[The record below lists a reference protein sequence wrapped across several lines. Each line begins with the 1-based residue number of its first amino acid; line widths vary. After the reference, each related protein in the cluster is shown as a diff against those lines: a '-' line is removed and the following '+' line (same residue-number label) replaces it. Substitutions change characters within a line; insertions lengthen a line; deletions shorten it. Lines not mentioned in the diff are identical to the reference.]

1 MNDEITTIFATE
13 LSFYGDL
20 IADVKAGKINGYSTF
35 AVRDAYGNEAI
46 KVWLPSNGAPAIA
59 DGTRFAESDWEEC
72 GRLEVSA
79 PEEDDELDQAAL
91 EA

>member
-1 MNDEITTIFATE
+1 MEDEITTIFATE

-20 IADVKAGKINGYSTF
+20 IADVNAGKITGYSTF

-46 KVWLPSNGAPAIA
+46 RVWLPNSGTRAIA
-59 DGTRFAESDWEEC
+59 DGTRFAELDWEES
-72 GRLEVSA
+72 GRIEVHA

-91 EA
+91 DA